1 MGALFVSHRGGS
13 WYLNYM
19 NKKHTYHAPHQPLDS
34 LLPIDTAPEIRKL
47 YEEIPELVKTLS
59 FGIEDE
65 VVLLDLETTGLH
77 ESTDRIT
84 EIALMKMRGPEIVE
98 RWSTLINPG
107 QSIPSYIENITGIS
121 DEMVADAPTFDEIA
135 DEVRQFIGSCDLI
148 AHNAH
153 FDRGFL
159 KRAFGTP
166 LKNRWMDTI
175 YLAQI
180 GLPRLLRYSQPTLA
194 SWLNPE
200 AGANAHR
207 AVADVEVLS
216 CVWRASLCGMYGLDY
231 LTLQAI
237 ADLPCMGCGAEHIW
251 MKQVLGARS
260 DESDKAFSLRALRHR
275 WVKSDQAD
283 PLNDADHI
291 RMNFSYEG
299 DVMDVVNPSPDSV
312 SPSEKMGVPRMY
324 EDFELRPAQT
334 EMANAIYWAFLQ
346 SHFLAIEAGT
356 GVGKSLAYLLPAALV
371 ALENQ
376 VPIGIAT
383 RSNNLTDQL
392 LTREIPRLNEL
403 FGGKLR
409 YTAVKGYDNYV
420 CLRKIDALLHNN
432 ENARNLGH
440 ILAWISQSAWGDIGR
455 ISMASR
461 NDKTYIATQ
470 QECTNKKCRFY
481 PNLCYL
487 HGTRKRAQSSHL
499 VVTNHSLLFRD
510 AMSPKRILP
519 PIRYW
524 IVDEAHGIEKEARDQ
539 LSFIFDF
546 YRTSQLLKNFTN
558 RHGGLSQRLDG
569 LLRKSAGNEGE
580 KSSIAQT
587 LVSLA
592 GFLEQAQTI
601 FESLRADAD
610 AVISQFNQQS
620 SGRELW
626 ISQEIRMSTQWA
638 ALAATGRSLYGKLE
652 KAVGKGRTLSNEM
665 SLIEDIKDDDLA
677 IEASGYFYDIA
688 SIITALGVVID
699 EPEDNLV
706 YSIEK
711 MGNRG
716 VTRLVAAPLE
726 VGPIIENEIYGS
738 VRSLVYTSATMTVA
752 DKFKYF
758 AQSVGLDLVEPS
770 RVEEK
775 QLKSSYRLHEQMRIF
790 VVSDL
795 PDPREARYQSHLA
808 QFSEELHLALGG
820 GVLSL
825 YTNRR
830 DMESVYES
838 MNRNLSHND
847 LKVLLQREGAS
858 NMALAKEF
866 IENKDVSL
874 MALRSFWEGFDAK
887 GDTLKCV
894 FIPKLPFAMP
904 GTPLALERNLREGA
918 KAWNRYDL
926 PEAIIDLRQAIGRLI
941 RSSQDSGFVV
951 LGDSRLINK
960 AYGKRV
966 LKSLPVDAEI
976 LTSAEIIQILSEKR

>member
-1 MGALFVSHRGGS
+1 MSHWGGS

-19 NKKHTYHAPHQPLDS
+19 SKKQTYTAQHAPLDS

-47 YEEIPELVKTLS
+47 YEDIPELMKTLS

-77 ESTDRIT
+77 ASTDSIT
-84 EIALMKMRGPEIVE
+84 EIALMKMRGPEIIDT
-98 RWSTLINPG
+98 WSSLVNP
-107 QSIPSYIENITGIS
+107 QRPIPPYIVSITGIS
-121 DEMVADAPTFDEIA
+121 DEMVADAPIFDEIA
-135 DEVRQFIGSCDLI
+135 DEVREFLGSCDLI

-159 KRAFGTP
+159 DKAFDTP

-194 SWLNPE
+194 LWLNPQ

-231 LTLQAI
+231 RTLQVI
-237 ADLPCMGCGAEHIW
+237 SDLPCMGCGAEHIW
-251 MKQVLGARS
+251 MKQVLGART
-260 DESDKAFSLRALRHR
+260 DETDKVFSLRSLRHK

-299 DVMDVVNPSPDSV
+299 DVMDVVN
-312 SPSEKMGVPRMY
+312 SPSANDSASSAPHSKRMY
-324 EDFELRPAQT
+324 DDFELRPAQT

-403 FGGKLR
+403 FDGKLR

-420 CLRKIDALLHNN
+420 CLRKIDALLHGQ
-432 ENARNLGH
+432 ENSRNLGH

-499 VVTNHSLLFRD
+499 VITNHSLLFRD

-539 LSFIFDF
+539 LSFVFDF
-546 YRTSQLLKNFTN
+546 HRTSQLLRNFTN
-558 RHGGLSQRLDG
+558 RHGGLAQRLDG

-601 FESLRADAD
+601 FESFRVDAE
-610 AVISQFNQQS
+610 AVVRQFEQQS

-626 ISQEIRMSTQWA
+626 ISQEIRMSAPWGS
-638 ALAATGRSLYGKLE
+638 LAATGRSLYGKLE
-652 KAVGKGRTLSNEM
+652 KALGKGRTLSNEM
-665 SLIEDIKDDDLA
+665 TLIEDIKDDDLV
-677 IEASGYFYDIA
+677 IETSGYFYDVA
-688 SIITALGVVID
+688 SILSALGVVID
-699 EPEDNLV
+699 EPEENLV
-706 YSIEK
+706 YSIERFS
-711 MGNRG
+711 NRG
-716 VTRLVAAPLE
+716 VARLVAAPLE

-758 AQSVGLDLVEPS
+758 SQSVGLDLVEPS

-775 QLKSSYRLHEQMRIF
+775 QLRSSYRLHEQMRIF

-795 PDPREARYQSHLA
+795 PDPRETRYQNHLA

-830 DMESVYES
+830 DMESVYDS
-838 MNRNLSHND
+838 IHRNLSHED

-941 RSSQDSGFVV
+941 RSSHDTGFVV
-951 LGDSRLINK
+951 LGDSRLVNK
-960 AYGKRV
+960 SYGKRV
-966 LKSLPVDAEI
+966 LKSLPVEAEI
-976 LTSAEIIQILSEKR
+976 LTSTEIIRILSEKL